1 MPPELTQAP
10 FSHEKLQPLIADSE
24 HSPSPAEPCKMQVC
38 SKSLTQK
45 LESHSVEGYYC
56 LMRGPESQL
65 SETLRIETA
74 RGRGRAAGMAKA
86 QE

>member
-38 SKSLTQK
+38 SQ
-45 LESHSVEGYYC
+45 ESDTKAGITLSGRVLLLNEGP
-56 LMRGPESQL
+56 RESA
-65 SETLRIETA
+65 LRDV
-74 RGRGRAAGMAKA
+74 KN
-86 QE
+86 